1 MKRMRKKRRRRLKV
15 GRLLF
20 CLFFLLIVGMAGY
33 GYVALRPV
41 GDSNEEVAFKIEQ
54 AQTLDQV
61 LNNLEKEGRI
71 KSSFAAKVYAKITNH
86 QEYFAGKFM
95 LKDSMSVM
103 DIMETISDPTKT
115 IQDQFTLTIP
125 EGYWAKQIAEE
136 IAKHLPYEVDEI
148 LDQWNDMDYIKTL
161 SKDYKFIKPELLKN
175 SDLTV
180 KLEGYLFPNT
190 YFVSLDATIDDVTR
204 MLLNEFNVIYDSYE
218 YEFEESKY
226 TVEELLTLASIVQF
240 EAGNVDDMK
249 SIAGVFYNRLDK
261 GMKLQSSVTV
271 CYALYDEFDS
281 PEDCETQTNIDS
293 PYNTYKI
300 DGLPIGPILNPGE
313 EAILAVLEPEENDYL
328 FFVAD
333 IHNVKSNPG
342 KVYYAKTLEEHN
354 KWIQE
359 LKLIIE

>member
-1 MKRMRKKRRRRLKV
+1 M
-15 GRLLF
+15 
-20 CLFFLLIVGMAGY
+20 
-33 GYVALRPV
+33 
-41 GDSNEEVAFKIEQ
+41 
-54 AQTLDQV
+54 
-61 LNNLEKEGRI
+61 
-71 KSSFAAKVYAKITNH
+71 
-86 QEYFAGKFM
+86 
-95 LKDSMSVM
+95 
-103 DIMETISDPTKT
+103 
-115 IQDQFTLTIP
+115 
-125 EGYWAKQIAEE
+125 
-136 IAKHLPYEVDEI
+136 
-148 LDQWNDMDYIKTL
+148 
-161 SKDYKFIKPELLKN
+161 
-175 SDLTV
+175 
-180 KLEGYLFPNT
+180 KLEGYLFPIT
-190 YFVSLDATIDDVTR
+190 YFVSLDETLDDVTR
-204 MLLNEFNVIYDSYE
+204 MLLNEFNSIYDSYE